1 MKNKTS
7 RRTFGKQIAGTRA
20 AVPVARIIS
29 APGDGS
35 AAQQIEQQN
44 SWNGA
49 ERFQAIAPVIGK
61 VMNLLMQESGE
72 YAPVI
77 EAAALSEESRRELDD
92 AIKAAAASSGATVA
106 QITTWIDAFTSLGMP
121 GLMADIALQ
130 AEECVAS
137 LEGTWELTSR
147 FSGGVQ
153 TAARGSIFADMD
165 PVTLRGKQ
173 LITMVTEVNHFTNQ
187 SASTVMLIGLADVQY
202 SQNGPYEV
210 IGTSTGVTYGN
221 VPGYESGLRTTDTF
235 RLVRRGQTETM
246 LGYPIRTESNGS
258 DTAARTLIEVSGDPG
273 TVKFKM
279 WGSRATANHA
289 RTVDTVDTYKST
301 SNLRPLIGGWEPI
314 EKYFERVK
322 TSFSGGATPL
332 SVQELRK
339 ACEIVPI
346 PHLSR

>member
-1 MKNKTS
+1 MKKRTS
-7 RRTFGKQIAGTRA
+7 RRTFGKQIAGTLA

-29 APGDGS
+29 APRDAS
-35 AAQQIEQQN
+35 AAHEIAQQN

-61 VMNLLMQESGE
+61 VMNLLMQEGGE

-77 EAAALSEESRRELDD
+77 EAAALSDQARQELDD
-92 AIKAAAASSGATVA
+92 AIRAAAASSGATAA
-106 QITTWIDAFTSLGMP
+106 QITTWIDAFTSLGKP
-121 GLMADIALQ
+121 GLMADIPLQ

-153 TAARGSIFADMD
+153 TAARSSIFADMD
-165 PVTLRGKQ
+165 PTTLRGKQ

-187 SASTVMLIGLADVQY
+187 IPSTVMLIGLADVQY

-221 VPGYESGLRTTDTF
+221 IPGYESGLKTTDTF

-279 WGSRATANHA
+279 WGARATANHA
-289 RTVDTVDTYKST
+289 RTVDTVDTYKNT
-301 SNLRPLIGGWEPI
+301 SNLRPLIGGWEPV
-314 EKYFERVK
+314 EAYFERVK
-322 TSFSGGATPL
+322 TSFGSGAKSP

-339 ACEIVPI
+339 ACELVPI